1 MNFGD
6 INLEIAIRTIIKEIK
21 SSEEY
26 IRYIRQKELIKQDEE
41 ALQKVEELRGLNFDL
56 QKAQESSDDQHEEQL
71 EDRIEELYEDSHVN
85 DYMQAEI
92 DFCKLF
98 QDILSKITQGIDFE

>member
-1 MNFGD
+1 MGLGD
-6 INLEIAIRTIIKEIK
+6 INLEIAIKTIIKEIK

-26 IRYIRQKELIKQDEE
+26 RKYIQQKELIKQDAEV
-41 ALQKVEELRGLNFDL
+41 LQKVDELRSLNFEL
-56 QKAQESSDDQHEEQL
+56 QNAPESFDDSQEEQL
-71 EDRIEELYEDSHVN
+71 EDRIEELYEDSRLN

-98 QDILSKITQGIDFE
+98 QNILSKITQGIDFE